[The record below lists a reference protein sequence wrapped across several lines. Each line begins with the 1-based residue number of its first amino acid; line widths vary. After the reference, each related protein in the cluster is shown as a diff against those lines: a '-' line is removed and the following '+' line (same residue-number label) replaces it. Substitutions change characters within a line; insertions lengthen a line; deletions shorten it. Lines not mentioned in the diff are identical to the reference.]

1 MKQASSSR
9 REAEQASGRRQGRL
23 LLIEPLALIALTI
36 ADLFGLVPLSRT
48 PFLLV
53 ICWLSL
59 RIRGLAWRDI
69 GFAPPPRW
77 ARAIGAGIVAGLA
90 IELLAINITT
100 PWIASITGTPPDF
113 SDFQELQGNLQL
125 LFIFLA
131 LNWTLA
137 AFGEELAF
145 RGYLMNRVADVF
157 HGSRGAWITSLVVV
171 SIYFGFGH
179 GYQGLTGI
187 AQESLSAIW
196 LGLLFLASGRN
207 LTVPIVAHGV
217 SNTLALILIYLGR
230 YPGLY

>member
-1 MKQASSSR
+1 MKQVSGSHR
-9 REAEQASGRRQGRL
+9 KAEQASGRGQPRL
-23 LLIEPLALIALTI
+23 LLIEPLALIVLTI
-36 ADLFGLVPLSRT
+36 ADFFDLVPLSRT
-48 PFLLV
+48 PFLLL
-53 ICWLSL
+53 ICWVSL

-69 GFAPPPRW
+69 GLTPPRRW
-77 ARAIGAGIVAGLA
+77 AQAIGAGIVAGLA
-90 IELLAINITT
+90 IELLATNITT
-100 PWIASITGTPPDF
+100 PWIASITGTPPDL

-125 LFIFLA
+125 LLIFLA
-131 LNWTLA
+131 LA